1 MRGSVHER
9 IAAVRGRPRT
19 ACRSRPQAGPVRRTP
34 RWSAIALICL
44 ATSGCASLVGQV
56 TSGLATDLSEAIL
69 DSNDPAV
76 VRDGAPAYLIM
87 LDALLRR
94 GADNADLLRAAASLN
109 GAYSTAFVTDEAR
122 RKAFADKALDLA
134 LRAACVDIAWM
145 CQVRT
150 LGFEDLERRVEAMGA
165 RDVPAAYALATA
177 WAGWIEARADDYAAV
192 ADLGRVRPIM
202 ARVLELD
209 ETYDNGGPRLYMGVF
224 ETVLPPSVGGRPEVA
239 RGHFERVIEIAGG
252 KHLLAKVFFAD
263 NYARLVFDRDL
274 HDRLLH
280 EVLETDIRAPGLTL
294 MNAIAQERARE
305 LLASADDY
313 F

>member
-1 MRGSVHER
+1 MNGRVLER
-9 IAAVRGRPRT
+9 IAAVRGCRPH
-19 ACRSRPQAGPVRRTP
+19 AGPL
-34 RWSAIALICL
+34 RWAAVALACL
-44 ATSGCASLVGQV
+44 AVSGCANLIGQV

-69 DSNDPAV
+69 DSSDPAV

-150 LGFEDLERRVEAMGA
+150 LGFEDLERRVAAMAG

-177 WAGWIEARADDYAAV
+177 WAGWIEARSDDYAAV

-209 ETYDNGGPRLYMGVF
+209 ETYDNGGPHLYMGVF
-224 ETVLPPSVGGRPEVA
+224 ETVLPPSVGGRPEVG
-239 RGHFERVIEIAGG
+239 RDHFERTIAIAGG
-252 KHLLAKVFFAD
+252 KHLLAKVFYAD
-263 NYARLVFDRDL
+263 NYARLVFDREL
-274 HDRLLH
+274 HDRLLR
-280 EVLETDIRAPGLTL
+280 EVLATDIRAPGLTL

>member
-1 MRGSVHER
+1 MNH
-9 IAAVRGRPRT
+9 RT
-19 ACRSRPQAGPVRRTP
+19 HRRVAGVL
-34 RWSAIALICL
+34 LICL
-44 ATSGCASLVGQV
+44 GASGCVGNMVDQV
-56 TSGLATDLSEAIL
+56 TSSLATDLSDAIL
-69 DSNDPAV
+69 DSADPAV

-109 GAYSTAFVTDEAR
+109 GAYSTAFVTDETR
-122 RKAFADKALDLA
+122 QRAFADKAFDLA
-134 LRAACVDIAWM
+134 LRAACVDVAWM
-145 CQVRT
+145 CDVRT
-150 LGFEDLERRVEAMGA
+150 LPFEELERRAAGMGVA
-165 RDVPAAYALATA
+165 DVPPAYALATA
-177 WAGWIEARADDYAAV
+177 WAGWIEARSDDWAAV

-209 ETYDNGGPRLYMGVF
+209 ETYDNGGPHLYMGVF
-224 ETVLPPSVGGRPEVA
+224 ETVLPPSVGGKPEVA
-239 RGHFERVIEIAGG
+239 RRHFERTIEIAGG

-263 NYARLVFDRDL
+263 NYARLIFDREL
-274 HDRLLH
+274 HDRLLG

-305 LLASADDY
+305 LLESADDY